1 MVNMAADKTIRA
13 LMNIVKDSSQQL
25 HILNQAAITFSEIL
39 RKYPKKW
46 GIAKCVQIMVS
57 KIDLIQEPESL
68 AAIIW
73 MLGEYSL
80 KIPKSIDILKKVTTN
95 FKDYEAI
102 VQKQILTCSVKM
114 FLRKP
119 TEMEEVIAEVLETST
134 EEVENPD
141 IRDRG
146 YIYWRLLSEYPDE
159 TKEIVLSD
167 KPTLK
172 SNKVIFDSSL
182 VENLIDN
189 IGMISAVFHQ

>member
-1 MVNMAADKTIRA
+1 
-13 LMNIVKDSSQQL
+13 
-25 HILNQAAITFSEIL
+25 
-39 RKYPKKW
+39 
-46 GIAKCVQIMVS
+46 
-57 KIDLIQEPESL
+57 
-68 AAIIW
+68 

-146 YIYWRLLSEYPDE
+146 YIY
-159 TKEIVLSD
+159 
-167 KPTLK
+167 
-172 SNKVIFDSSL
+172 
-182 VENLIDN
+182 
-189 IGMISAVFHQ
+189 